1 LTTGIDAD
9 AFYTSAYIGV
19 LPEDILQDQYSCMV
33 LAALPSTIPEMPIH
47 LPQDEALERTL
58 NSFDLNSTVDG
69 HKVGVIYIREGQTG
83 EAEILANASGSRDYE
98 DFLARLGTL
107 IRLKGA
113 TFNTQGLDRSGDSD
127 GLYAYCW
134 RDRANELIFHV
145 TTMMPTD
152 IENQPLCVNKK
163 QHIGNDFVNII
174 WNDSSEPFKFDTFPS
189 AFNYVYIVITPD
201 ADADFVALRKSRN
214 NGSHS
219 ANGGTSN
226 TASPPTKDFS
236 YKVQVLSAPGFP
248 SISPAAEPKVVGSK
262 ALAPFVRLLALNAS
276 FFSLVW
282 RNREGGEHYSPW
294 RNRLREIK
302 RLREKYAARAP
313 NVRGVS
319 SQSLGTSGLQPPS
332 NQTGRNSHRASLAFG
347 GGGGVDKDGT

>member
-19 LPEDILQDQYSCMV
+19 LPEDILQDQYSCMI
-33 LAALPSTIPEMPIH
+33 LAALPSTVAEMPLH

-58 NSFDLNSTVDG
+58 NSFDRNSTVDG
-69 HKVGVIYIREGQTG
+69 HKIGVIYIREGQTG
-83 EAEILANASGSRDYE
+83 EAEILANTSGSRDYE

-113 TFNTQGLDRSGDSD
+113 TFNTQGLDRSDDSD

-134 RDRANELIFHV
+134 RDRANEIVFHV

-152 IENQPLCVNKK
+152 LENQPMCVNKK

-174 WNDSSEPFKFDTFPS
+174 WNDSSELFKFDTFPS

-214 NGSHS
+214 NGS
-219 ANGGTSN
+219 
-226 TASPPTKDFS
+226 ASPPSKDFS

-262 ALAPFVRLLALNAS
+262 SLAPFVRLLALNAS

-302 RLREKYAARAP
+302 RLREKYARRDSS
-313 NVRGVS
+313 VRGVS
-319 SQSLGTSGLQPPS
+319 SQSLVSGGGLLLPS
-332 NQTGRNSHRASLAFG
+332 SQAGRNSHRASLAFG
-347 GGGGVDKDGT
+347 GGGGSGVDKDAT